1 MKKLLVLL
9 GILAAFS
16 LMGCPKDPKDPV
28 NPPASDPIEN
38 EDTGD
43 VTPPI
48 TEDEGDKEPEVSVF
62 DGNVDLTKLA
72 EYDEAAGGLVKD
84 FGKVVNS
91 YDLAFS
97 YKLSDLGYTDEDFNT
112 IVVVADVYNGENKYD
127 LSSAWSARLMLK
139 CSGADA
145 NPNCN
150 NAGVDDKAQGMKFTS
165 KDDTLD
171 IHVKADPVTK
181 VVVKAIKFVK

>member
-1 MKKLLVLL
+1 MKKLLVLV

-16 LMGCPKDPKDPV
+16 LMGCPKDPV

-38 EDTGD
+38 PTDTP
-43 VTPPI
+43 V
-48 TEDEGDKEPEVSVF
+48 EPEAPAF

-72 EYDEAAGGLVKD
+72 EYDETAGGLVKD
-84 FGKVVNS
+84 FGTAVNN

-97 YKLSDLGYTDEDFNT
+97 YKLSDLGYTDEDFDT
-112 IVVVADVYNGENKYD
+112 IVVVADVYNGESKYD
-127 LSSAWSARLMLK
+127 LNSAWSARLMLK

-145 NPNCN
+145 NPGCF

-181 VVVKAIKFVK
+181 VVVTAIKFVK

>member
-43 VTPPI
+43 VTPPT

-91 YDLAFS
+91 YETAFTFTV
-97 YKLSDLGYTDEDFNT
+97 SDLGYTDEEFT
-112 IVVVADVYNGENKYD
+112 KIEIIADIYNGDEKYD
-127 LSSAWSARLMLK
+127 LGDSNY
-139 CSGADA
+139 DA
-145 NPNCN
+145 AKWNRRIMATNGTKQEYN
-150 NAGVDDKAQGMKFTS
+150 MGVKGVYIPFTS
-165 KDDTLD
+165 ATDEILIQIKGE
-171 IHVKADPVTK
+171 PVTK
-181 VVVKAIKFVK
+181 VVITAINFVK

>member
-16 LMGCPKDPKDPV
+16 FVACNKEADPI

-43 VTPPI
+43 VTPPT

-84 FGKVVNS
+84 FGTAVNG
-91 YDLAFS
+91 YDVAFT
-97 YKLSDLGYTDEDFNT
+97 YKLSDLGYTDEDFTT
-112 IVVVADVYNGENKYD
+112 IVVVADVYNGESKYD
-127 LSSAWSARLMLK
+127 LASDWTARLMLK
-139 CSGADA
+139 INQTVEVYNS
-145 NPNCN
+145 
-150 NAGVDDKAQGMKFTS
+150 GVDDATQGIKFES
-165 KDDTLD
+165 KDDVLD
-171 IHVKADPVTK
+171 IHVKDKPVTK
-181 VVVKAIKFVK
+181 VVVTAIKFVK

>member
-16 LMGCPKDPKDPV
+16 FVACNKEAGG
-28 NPPASDPIEN
+28 SDPN
-38 EDTGD
+38 AG
-43 VTPPI
+43 
-48 TEDEGDKEPEVSVF
+48 F

-72 EYDEAAGGLVKD
+72 EYDETAGGLVKD
-84 FGKVVNS
+84 FGKAVNS

-97 YKLSDLGYTDEDFNT
+97 YKLSDLGYTDEDFDT
-112 IVVVADVYNGENKYD
+112 IVVVADIYNGETKYD
-127 LSSAWSARLMLK
+127 LNSAWGARLMLK

-145 NPNCN
+145 NPSCT

-171 IHVKADPVTK
+171 IHVKAEPVTK
-181 VVVKAIKFVK
+181 VVVTAIKFVK